1 MHKFKFTDLPF
12 WRHQII
18 RLRLRTWLL
27 PFLLILP
34 YFLSLVWLQSQGLVW
49 LLQIMLAPLFMG
61 LILGAMTLLLA
72 RLEFR
77 NFPRKR

>member
-1 MHKFKFTDLPF
+1 MAPSNYSFEATDLVASF
-12 WRHQII
+12 FTYIA
-18 RLRLRTWLL
+18 L
-27 PFLLILP
+27 F
-34 YFLSLVWLQSQGLVW
+34 FVACLVAKSRISMAFADV
-49 LLQIMLAPLFMG
+49 LAPLFMG